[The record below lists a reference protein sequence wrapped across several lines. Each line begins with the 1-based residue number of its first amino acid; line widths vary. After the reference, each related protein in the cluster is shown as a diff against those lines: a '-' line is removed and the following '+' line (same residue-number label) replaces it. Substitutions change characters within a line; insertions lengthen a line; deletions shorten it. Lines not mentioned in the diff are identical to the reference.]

1 MSQVADPVMLLQ
13 LFGVRWRDGRIS
25 PSGEPNRARSVED
38 AIRFVGQKFSS
49 LGAADPRLD
58 AAGKQDFRLRRMYS
72 AWKKVDDP
80 PTRVEPVPMIILL
93 RSDEMLDHTNERDN
107 ATLDCIWIAF
117 YFLLRPGEYIYST
130 SDSQTP
136 FRLCDIEFK
145 LGGRHFFDAHLA
157 TTLQLLSA
165 DFVSLTFTNQKNGV
179 KGEKLAHMSNGN
191 PRSCP
196 VRATLR
202 RVAHLNSNN
211 APPTTPLY
219 CYYSAGRQRRVTSA
233 MITSILRAPALSIPG
248 YAGVQPDNIATRS
261 LRSSGA
267 MALLLG
273 GIDPDRIRILGRWR
287 SDAMYRYLHSHALPL
302 IRDNSRLMFRGGH
315 YNLVTRTRTPLNLPN
330 HTRP

>member
-93 RSDEMLDHTNERDN
+93 RSDEMIDHTNERDN

-165 DFVSLTFTNQKNGV
+165 DFVSLTFTRERNLHTCPTVIHVHAPSEPPSAESHTSTPTMPLQPLLFIVITQPVANV
-179 KGEKLAHMSNGN
+179 VSH
-191 PRSCP
+191 PR
-196 VRATLR
+196 
-202 RVAHLNSNN
+202 
-211 APPTTPLY
+211 
-219 CYYSAGRQRRVTSA
+219 
-233 MITSILRAPALSIPG
+233 
-248 YAGVQPDNIATRS
+248 
-261 LRSSGA
+261 
-267 MALLLG
+267 
-273 GIDPDRIRILGRWR
+273 
-287 SDAMYRYLHSHALPL
+287 
-302 IRDNSRLMFRGGH
+302 
-315 YNLVTRTRTPLNLPN
+315 
-330 HTRP
+330 